1 MIPAARD
8 ALGRLYIINAA
19 PPASAPRMGGFALSD
34 LGQIYIDS
42 VNNPVVFTNGFGFNA
57 GRLCVSLGGA
67 QAIWREGLPFT
78 LTGRLFAQLNT
89 TPVTGWWR
97 SRRGYCRRKMEI
109 PAAVRTTRRGGV
121 YMIDTVPA
129 R

>member
-8 ALGRLYIINAA
+8 ALGRVYIINAA
-19 PPASAPRMGGFALSD
+19 PPASAPRKGGFALSD
-34 LGQIYIDS
+34 LGQVYIDS
-42 VNNPVVFTNGFGFNA
+42 VNNPVVFANGFGFNA

-89 TPVTGWWR
+89 
-97 SRRGYCRRKMEI
+97 I
-109 PAAVRTTRRGGV
+109 PAASEPYVGGIRVGPRGGV
-121 YMIDTVPA
+121 YVVDIVPA
-129 R
+129 RR